1 MRSLNRRPET
11 ALSLTVI
18 DIGPYFAA
26 RSSGL
31 DTANQAKVVG
41 EQLKHAC
48 HDAGMFYL
56 VGHNINHDLMDRVI
70 AECASFFALP
80 EEEKQKISCR
90 RDPHFRGY
98 GLLKNSRDWREQIH
112 LGVEPGCR
120 DGADLS
126 AKYWN
131 LEGPNQWPTL
141 RTNEFRE
148 TALAYIN
155 SIESLSRT
163 VLTLLAE
170 ALDMRSDTFTSRMKN
185 NPYLLTKFMSYLP
198 QSSSWDADVNDSDSN
213 LLMEA
218 EPKTGVTAH
227 CDWSWLTFLQQDN
240 VGGLEAMDQNGK
252 WHKVTP
258 LDHSLVVNTGELLEI
273 ETGGYLRA
281 SPHRVI
287 NGRIDRQRFSNAVFI
302 NPDLDAEIV
311 PQSNRWSDQ
320 PGESGTQCAD
330 HVHKVIRPGTKVE
343 PFCFGDSEWDR
354 KGEGNWCYRKG
365 CLTRY

>member
-1 MRSLNRRPET
+1 MHGLESST
-11 ALSLTVI
+11 KTSLSLPVI
-18 DIGPYFAA
+18 DAGPYFAA
-26 RSSGL
+26 RSRGL
-31 DTANQAKVVG
+31 DTADQARILGDKI
-41 EQLKHAC
+41 KRAC
-48 HDAGMFYL
+48 HEAGMFYL
-56 VGHNINHDLMDRVI
+56 VGHNLKHDLMDRLI

-80 EEEKQKISCR
+80 EEEKQKISCK

-112 LGVEPGCR
+112 LGVELGR
-120 DGADLS
+120 REGADLS

-131 LEGPNQWPTL
+131 LEGSNQWPTL

-148 TALAYIN
+148 TTLAYIN

-198 QSSSWDADVNDSDSN
+198 QFNSGDGNENKTELQQVSDATR
-213 LLMEA
+213 
-218 EPKTGVTAH
+218 KTGVTAH

-240 VGGLEAMDQNGK
+240 VGGLEAMDQNGT
-252 WHKVTP
+252 WHKVIP

-287 NGRIDRQRFSNAVFI
+287 NERIDRQRFSNAVFI
-302 NPDLDAEIV
+302 NPDLDATIV
-311 PQSNRWSDQ
+311 PQQNRWADEPS
-320 PGESGTQCAD
+320 ETGTECAD
-330 HVHKVIRPGTKVE
+330 HVHKVIRPGTRLE

-354 KGEGNWCYRKG
+354 KGEGNWCYRKD
-365 CLTRY
+365 CLTPY

>member
-1 MRSLNRRPET
+1 MHGLEASTKTSFSLP
-11 ALSLTVI
+11 VI
-18 DIGPYFAA
+18 DTGPYFTA

-31 DTANQAKVVG
+31 DTTDQARILGAKI
-41 EQLKHAC
+41 KHAC
-48 HDAGMFYL
+48 HEAGMFYL
-56 VGHNINHDLMDRVI
+56 IGHNIKHDLMDRVI

-112 LGVEPGCR
+112 IGVEPGR
-120 DGADLS
+120 REGADLS
-126 AKYWN
+126 KLYWN
-131 LEGPNQWPTL
+131 LEGPNKWPTL

-170 ALDMRSDTFTSRMKN
+170 ALELPSDNFTRRMKN

-198 QSSSWDADVNDSDSN
+198 QSNSGSKDRN
-213 LLMEA
+213 LKTETSTGEA
-218 EPKTGVTAH
+218 TKKTGVTAH

-240 VGGLEAMDQNGK
+240 VGGLEAMDANGN

-258 LDHSLVVNTGELLEI
+258 LVNALVVNTGELLEI

-287 NGRIDRQRFSNAVFI
+287 NERIDRQRFSNAVFI
-302 NPDLDAEIV
+302 NPDLDAMIV
-311 PQSNRWSDQ
+311 PQSNQW
-320 PGESGTQCAD
+320 GEEREAVASNDDD
-330 HVHKVIRPGTKVE
+330 HIHKVIRPGSTLA
-343 PFCFGDSEWDR
+343 PFVFGDSEWDR
-354 KGEGNWCYRKG
+354 KGEGNWCYRKE
-365 CLTRY
+365 CLTPY

>member
-1 MRSLNRRPET
+1 MHGLDQNPKT
-11 ALSLTVI
+11 ALSLPMI
-18 DIGPYFAA
+18 DIGPFFAA

-31 DTANQAKVVG
+31 ETNNQARILG
-41 EQLKHAC
+41 EKLKHAC
-48 HDAGMFYL
+48 HETGMFYL
-56 VGHNINHDLMDRVI
+56 VGHNIDHRLMDSVI

-112 LGVEPGCR
+112 IGVEPGR
-120 DGADLS
+120 REGADLS
-126 AKYWN
+126 KLYWN

-141 RTNEFRE
+141 RTKEFRE
-148 TALAYIN
+148 TALAYIS

-170 ALDMRSDTFTSRMKN
+170 ALELPSDNFTRRMKN

-198 QSSSWDADVNDSDSN
+198 QSNRGSKDGDLETETSTG
-213 LLMEA
+213 EA
-218 EPKTGVTAH
+218 TKQTGVTAH

-240 VGGLEAMDQNGK
+240 VGGLEAMDTNGN

-258 LDHSLVVNTGELLEI
+258 LDYALVVNTGELLEI

-287 NGRIDRQRFSNAVFI
+287 NERIDRQRFSNAVFI
-302 NPDLDAEIV
+302 NPDLDAMVV
-311 PQSNRWSDQ
+311 PQSNRWDEKQKLAASKPD
-320 PGESGTQCAD
+320 D
-330 HVHKVIRPGTKVE
+330 HIHKVIRPGEVLE
-343 PFCFGDSEWDR
+343 PFSFGDSEWDR
-354 KGEGNWCYRKG
+354 KAQGNWCYRKD
-365 CLTRY
+365 CLTPY